1 MIKNNEIFMNPYTD
15 FGFKKLFGTEPNKDI
30 LISFLNSVFQGRRSP
45 IVNLQYLN
53 TEVLG
58 PYYGDRNSVFDV
70 YCTTKDK
77 GHFIVEMQRS
87 EQPYF
92 KDRTVYYASQAV
104 VKQAPKGDW
113 NYKLQ
118 EVCVI
123 GILNFTFPKRK
134 YRGDNYFHVVRLK
147 DDDNNDF
154 YKKLTFYYLE
164 MPKFTKNETE
174 LVTMLDKWLYVIKN
188 LCYLL
193 EQPKE
198 LQDQVFSKF
207 FEEARI
213 GMFSKKEQAAYE
225 QSQKNLW
232 DNYST
237 LGFSFNKGKKEGR
250 AEGKKEG
257 LAKGM
262 ARGKELGRAEGMAEG
277 KKLGRAEGKKEGLA
291 EGEDKAK
298 REAARKMLFKGM
310 SKESILQVTG
320 WTEEVF
326 ESV

>member
-1 MIKNNEIFMNPYTD
+1 MTTNNEIFMNPYTD

-45 IVNLQYLN
+45 IVDLKYLN

-92 KDRTVYYASQAV
+92 KDRTLYYASAAV
-104 VKQAPKGDW
+104 VHQAPKGPW
-113 NYKLQ
+113 NYELD

-123 GILNFTFPKRK
+123 GILNFVFPDHEYPEDSYLHEVTLIDKKDKHTF
-134 YRGDNYFHVVRLK
+134 NQ
-147 DDDNNDF
+147 
-154 YKKLTFYYLE
+154 KLTFYYLE
-164 MPKFTKNETE
+164 MPKFTKTESE
-174 LVTMLDKWLYVIKN
+174 LVTMLDKWLYVVKN
-188 LCYLL
+188 ICYLL

-198 LQDQVFSKF
+198 LQERVFTQF

-213 GMFSKKEQAAYE
+213 GMFTKEERFAYE
-225 QSQKNLW
+225 ESRKHLW

-237 LGFSFNKGKKEGR
+237 LTFAYDKGEKSGIVKGKEI
-250 AEGKKEG
+250 
-257 LAKGM
+257 
-262 ARGKELGRAEGMAEG
+262 
-277 KKLGRAEGKKEGLA
+277 GLA
-291 EGEDKAK
+291 EGKNLGIEETKKED
-298 REAARKMLFKGM
+298 ARKMLAAGM
-310 SKESILQVTG
+310 TKEAIREMMG
-320 WTEEVF
+320 WSEDVF
-326 ESV
+326 S